1 MAMQPTACSSQ
12 GGKIFLT
19 AEAHDDAEEFIGKL
33 GQEVRSQNLGL
44 ICGQHSENNQREGR
58 ECSFGWCC
66 RGLGKMNARSASPL
80 LTNRYLTCDVF

>member
-1 MAMQPTACSSQ
+1 MAMQPTTCSSQ

-44 ICGQHSENNQREGR
+44 ICGQHSENN
-58 ECSFGWCC
+58 
-66 RGLGKMNARSASPL
+66 
-80 LTNRYLTCDVF
+80 